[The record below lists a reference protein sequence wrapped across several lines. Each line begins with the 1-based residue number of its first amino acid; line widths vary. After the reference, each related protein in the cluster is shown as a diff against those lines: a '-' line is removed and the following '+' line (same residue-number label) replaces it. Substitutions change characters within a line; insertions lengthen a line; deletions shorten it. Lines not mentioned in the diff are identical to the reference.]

1 MVSEVPE
8 KCLVCRGFRS
18 SGPGE
23 KLEFRVP
30 ESRWSPPVT
39 THEWLAES
47 DAAHIAGIRADPTR
61 YSAGGLAH
69 LLLEVLAYPVD
80 EAESGTTNRVRV
92 TLHADGSISVEDNGR
107 GTNVF
112 FDESGQAVVKP
123 IMATRDLRFF
133 EVPDAPLLPDGL
145 KRSGMSVVA
154 AMSEWL
160 LHTNRRINGAWTRR
174 YKHGLPE
181 SGLTELTADERGE
194 GTGTTV
200 RFRPNRGIFGDAT
213 LSAEDVK
220 SLWSGF
226 ASDIHLEAVTD

>member
-1 MVSEVPE
+1 MPNT
-8 KCLVCRGFRS
+8 
-18 SGPGE
+18 
-23 KLEFRVP
+23 
-30 ESRWSPPVT
+30 SPPS
-39 THEWLAES
+39 A
-47 DAAHIAGIRADPTR
+47 PTR
-61 YSAGGLAH
+61 SRYSVGGLAH

-80 EAESGTTNRVRV
+80 EAESGTTDRVRV

-160 LHTNRRINGAWTRR
+160 LHTNRRVDGAWTRR
-174 YKHGLPE
+174 YERGLPE
-181 SGLTELTADERGE
+181 TRLTELTADERGE
-194 GTGTTV
+194 GTGTIV
-200 RFRPNRGIFGDAT
+200 RFRPDPTVFGDAT
-213 LSAEDVK
+213 LAVEQVEP
-220 SLWSGF
+220 LWEGF
-226 ASDIHLEAVTD
+226 ASDIHLEVVTG